1 MKDDSG
7 KVTGGEGLDEKIVAP
22 EMTLISLPERGI
34 SIEKEL
40 AELEKNIE
48 FFNKVKVVALKLTK
62 PQDWLDQGGTPYLM
76 DRGAEN
82 IAIAF
87 GVDVSGLG
95 LRMEWAEDEK
105 GRYYSFIATG
115 KAYAKKLGR
124 YIEDIGVCSQRD
136 KFFGVVN
143 GQFKEIAEVDMANI
157 RRKAVTNLYS
167 RLIKRV
173 IGLMGV
179 TFADLT
185 LAGIDPAAIVKV
197 EYKTGAQKAGQV
209 TGLSEEGKTM
219 KQKLEAMLLL
229 MANKDKAVA
238 TKLLEK
244 YSYWETFEEKNGQ
257 KVKVPHFASDI
268 SRMSEKWLAKT
279 FEKAKAD
286 FDKTAGGPPATAAPA
301 GREPGE
307 EG

>member
-7 KVTGGEGLDEKIVAP
+7 KVTGGEGLDEKTVAP
-22 EMTLISLPERGI
+22 EMALISIPERGI

-48 FFNKVKVVALKLTK
+48 FFNKVKIVALKLTK
-62 PQDWLDQGGTPYLM
+62 APDWLDQGGTPYLM

-87 GVDVSGLG
+87 GVDVTGLQ

-105 GRYYSFIATG
+105 GRYYSFIASG

-185 LAGIDPAAIVKV
+185 LAGIDPATIVKV
-197 EYKTGAQKAGQV
+197 EYKSGSQKAASAV
-209 TGLSEEGKTM
+209 GLSEDGKSL

-229 MANKDKAVA
+229 MANKDKTVA

-244 YSYWETFEEKNGQ
+244 YSFWETTEEKDGK
-257 KVKVPHFASDI
+257 KVKVPHYASDI

-279 FEKAKAD
+279 YEKAKVE
-286 FDKTAGGPPATAAPA
+286 FDKTAGGPAASAPA